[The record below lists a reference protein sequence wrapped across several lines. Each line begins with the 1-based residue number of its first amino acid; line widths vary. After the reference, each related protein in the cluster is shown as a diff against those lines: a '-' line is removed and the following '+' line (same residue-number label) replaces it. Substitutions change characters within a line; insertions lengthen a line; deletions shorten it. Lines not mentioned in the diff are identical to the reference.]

1 MDFFEAELDKINR
14 LVEVPLMQR
23 RQHVMKDDYKDELQE
38 VYVDVKEI
46 EEHLAKTISISRFI
60 IDKHK

>member
-1 MDFFEAELDKINR
+1 
-14 LVEVPLMQR
+14 
-23 RQHVMKDDYKDELQE
+23 MKDDYKDELQE